1 MTKNSLC
8 LCIHITMTT
17 KNNNKTKFKFNAYIG
32 RKSEEISRLETESF
46 RRYRDQHYFLSF
58 YIHI

>member
-1 MTKNSLC
+1 
-8 LCIHITMTT
+8 MTT